1 MIKATHIATKLI
13 LLIAITLL
21 FALTRYAS
29 AQVNTSAAPYIGS
42 THLYRVAMGDFNNN
56 VTWQLSNT
64 SPTTIGTPQAW
75 IAFGKKDLATDSAW
89 IEITFVSSVFDNGY
103 TGLWTLT
110 YNETSTSTGNC
121 VAVRTMDITPVPN
134 LFNLVMAAT
143 ATDCNSYHDTIFDNA
158 DGDISTIT
166 GNSSVPF
173 TVTMNKDNNFRLKQW
188 SFTGTIS
195 SVSGCTLPA
204 IIPSVVVTPSGAPA
218 HGTLAFAGTGVS
230 FTATVSGINTTD
242 DFTTDVITFNIVVNG
257 SPTIDYEL
265 TLDIVGTA
273 VSGTNYNVSTGE
285 NSATDNKQVNTI
297 YGIPNT
303 SLVSVTP

>member
-29 AQVNTSAAPYIGS
+29 AQENTSAAPYIGS
-42 THLYRVAMGDFNNN
+42 THLYRVAMGDYNNG
-56 VTWQLSNT
+56 VTWQLSNPT
-64 SPTTIGTPQAW
+64 PTTIGTAQPW
-75 IAFGKKDLATDSAW
+75 ITFGKNDLATDSAW

-121 VAVRTMDITPVPN
+121 VAVRTMDITPVSN
-134 LFNLVMAAT
+134 SFNLAMDAT
-143 ATDCNSYHDTIFDNA
+143 ASDCNSYHDTIFDNA
-158 DGDISTIT
+158 DGVISTIT

-173 TVTMNKDNNFRLKQW
+173 KVRMNKAPTFRLKEW
-188 SFTGTIS
+188 SFTG
-195 SVSGCTLPA
+195 SVTASDCTLPSSA
-204 IIPSVVVTPSGAPA
+204 VVIATGGAPA
-218 HGTLAFAGTGVS
+218 HGILSFIGTGAS

-242 DFTTDVITFNIVVNG
+242 NYTEDHISFNIVVNG
-257 SPTIDYEL
+257 SPTADYVI

-273 VSGTNYNVSTGE
+273 QSGTNYTVSTGE